1 MTNETD
7 LLSPEDE
14 FAALLPWYV
23 MGKISEPDRAKVEA
37 YLAAHPQA
45 RTQLA
50 VAREEADVIFAADAG
65 LEVPHYALDKLRA
78 SLAADPTVRIAS
90 AKHSVMDRLSEF
102 FGGFT
107 AALSPRQLAFASMSA
122 MLLVGVLAGM
132 LASPFTS
139 SQQYTVASN
148 DAAVTQGTYALAA
161 LAPAV
166 PAATLSAFLA
176 ENGYAIV
183 DGPRAGGIY
192 RIRIAQQVLDA
203 AAAETARAKLKARSD
218 LFTFVSAAPSGAA
231 N

>member
-1 MTNETD
+1 MTDENVM
-7 LLSPEDE
+7 LSEEDE
-14 FAALLPWYV
+14 IAALLPWYV
-23 MGKISEPDRAKVEA
+23 TGKISQQDRAKVET

-45 RTQLA
+45 RAQLA
-50 VAREEADVIFAADAG
+50 VAREEADVIFSADAG

-78 SLAADPTVRIAS
+78 SLAADPSVRLAS
-90 AKHSVMDRLSEF
+90 AKSSVMDRLSSF

-139 SQQYTVASN
+139 SQQYTVASK
-148 DAAVTQGTYALAA
+148 DAAVTQGTYALVALQPAA
-161 LAPAV
+161 

-183 DGPRAGGIY
+183 DGPRAGGVY
-192 RIRIAQQVLDA
+192 RVRIAQEVLADA
-203 AAAETARAKLKARSD
+203 AAESARAKLKARAD

>member
-7 LLSPEDE
+7 LLSPDDE

-37 YLAAHPQA
+37 YLAAHPSA

-50 VAREEADVIFAADAG
+50 VAREEADIIFAADAG
-65 LEVPHYALDKLRA
+65 LQVPHYALDKLRA
-78 SLAADPTVRIAS
+78 SLAADPSVRLDSAKSSFMDRMAS
-90 AKHSVMDRLSEF
+90 A

-139 SQQYTVASN
+139 SQQYSVASN
-148 DAAVTQGTYALAA
+148 DAAVTQGTYALVALQPAA
-161 LAPAV
+161 

-176 ENGYAIV
+176 ENGYAIA

-192 RIRIAQQVLDA
+192 RVRIAQDVLGD
-203 AAAETARAKLKARSD
+203 AAAETARAKLKARAD